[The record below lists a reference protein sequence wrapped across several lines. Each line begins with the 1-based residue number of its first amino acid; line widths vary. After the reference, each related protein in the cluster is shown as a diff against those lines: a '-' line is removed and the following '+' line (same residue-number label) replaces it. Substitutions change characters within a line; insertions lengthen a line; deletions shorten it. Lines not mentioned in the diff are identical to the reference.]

1 MEQNKQAVDIDE
13 FVHDGVHYYHFL
25 SRCPVDSSRGHGAP
39 SFWMHGGCG
48 GDIYIGDD
56 ATFYCKS
63 CGMKFPISHARFD
76 CPTHSQVEDYTISFS
91 SKASWYDVTGAMDGK
106 IIRYAGLPF
115 YISLLKNL

>member
-39 SFWMHGGCG
+39 SFWMHGECG

-63 CGMKFPISHARFD
+63 CGTKFHIFHARFT
-76 CPTHSQVEDYTISFS
+76 CPSHSCTEDYMVSYSPQLSYCDVVESMGETIRV
-91 SKASWYDVTGAMDGK
+91 AGISWIV
-106 IIRYAGLPF
+106 RFLQ
-115 YISLLKNL
+115 NL